1 MSNPITRGQVAQA
14 LECAYIESSE
24 LEEVIDN
31 IIYLLGVAWDES
43 RQTLFDFNYEVARKA
58 DTPLPKNPYRK
69 ES

>member
-1 MSNPITRGQVAQA
+1 MSNPITRCQVAQA

-31 IIYLLGVAWDES
+31 IIYMLGAAWDEG
-43 RQTLFDFNYEVARKA
+43 RQTLFDFNYEEARKPC
-58 DTPLPKNPYRK
+58 TTLPKNPYRE